1 MPASTSPPES
11 PQPES
16 PQPDGPAPGRP
27 GQPGS
32 PVEAVIVAGGFGS
45 RLLPLT
51 TNRPKHLLE
60 VGGVPFLEHQLSR
73 LAAAGVGHVV
83 VATSYR
89 AELFEPV
96 LGDGSRWGIRVD
108 YVQEV
113 EPLGTAG
120 AIRNVASALAGDP
133 EGAVVVLN
141 GDVLS
146 GHDLAAQ
153 LRDFETPRDGRPV
166 DVSLHLVEVEDARAF
181 GCVPTD
187 AAGRVTGFTEKSDH
201 PVTNQ
206 VNAGCYVF
214 RRRVVD
220 QIPEHRVVSVERE
233 TFPGLVRDGALV
245 VGHVENAYWRDVGTP
260 EALVAA
266 SRDLVL
272 GTAPSPAVPEDEA
285 LPEADGLARIDG
297 SARVDPTARVD
308 GGSVVVRDAVVG
320 ADAVVTGSVLMAGA
334 TVEAAA
340 AVLHSVVGPGARVGR
355 GVRLDQVTVGDGA
368 VLEPGTVLPPGHRVD
383 CDARLPDVSGAGG
396 R

>member
-1 MPASTSPPES
+1 MSQSGSEPALPAAA
-11 PQPES
+11 
-16 PQPDGPAPGRP
+16 DG
-27 GQPGS
+27 

-51 TNRPKHLLE
+51 ASRPKHLLE
-60 VGGVPFLEHQLSR
+60 VGGVPFLEHQIGR
-73 LAAAGVGHVV
+73 LAVSGVQHVV

-96 LGDGSRWGIRVD
+96 LGDGSRWGVRVD
-108 YVQEV
+108 YVQER

-120 AIRNVASALAGDP
+120 ALRNVTGVLAEDP

-153 LRDFETPRDGRPV
+153 LRGFWTPREGRAV

-187 AAGRVTGFTEKSDH
+187 GSGRVTGFTEKSEH

-214 RRRVVD
+214 RRRVID
-220 QIPEHRVVSVERE
+220 AIPAGRAVSVERE

-245 VGHVENAYWRDVGTP
+245 VGHVETAYWRDVGTP
-260 EALVAA
+260 AALVAA

-272 GTAPSPAVPEDEA
+272 GVAPSPAAPPYLDR
-285 LPEADGLARIDG
+285 ADRRSRIDPT
-297 SARVDPTARVD
+297 AAVAPTARVD
-308 GGSVVVRDAVVG
+308 GGSVVVRGAAVGNEAVVS
-320 ADAVVTGSVLMAGA
+320 GSVLMAGA
-334 TVEAAA
+334 VVADRS
-340 AVLHSVVGPGARVGR
+340 VVVGSVVGPGARVGA
-355 GVRLDQVTVGDGA
+355 GVRLDAVTVGDGA
-368 VLEPGTVLPPGHRVD
+368 VLADGAVLEPGTRVD
-383 CDARLPDVSGAGG
+383 CGTVLD
-396 R
+396 